1 MPLEIDEV
9 QKWDFIRY
17 GILHFDNVG
26 MASLSI
32 FRVITLEGW
41 TGVMYNYLDSTGMIA
56 GLFFPMLV
64 VIGSFFLLN
73 LFLAV
78 IMETFSETS
87 AA

>member
-1 MPLEIDEV
+1 MDLEIDKV
-9 QKWDFIRY
+9 WQWDFIRY
-17 GILHFDNVG
+17 GIMHFDNVG

-41 TGVMYNYLDSTGMIA
+41 TGVMYNYLDSTGVLA

-64 VIGSFFLLN
+64 IIGSFFLLN

-87 AA
+87 